1 MLVHLGLVEN
11 QYHGDKVDVFA
22 LGVVLFVLT
31 FEEYPFVDTDTDYQ
45 GASYLKYLNDKDKFW
60 AKHDPEPA
68 LKELL
73 DAMF

>member
-1 MLVHLGLVEN
+1 M
-11 QYHGDKVDVFA
+11 
-22 LGVVLFVLT
+22 LT

-45 GASYLKYLNDKDKFW
+45 GTSYLKYLNDKEKFW
-60 AKHDPEPA
+60 AKHGPEPA